1 MLTYCLAGEGV
12 GEGEGEDAGDDD
24 DDDEALTMSKF
35 CSLSCKAWVGSSSR
49 SIGRT
54 ITTLLLLLLLLLF
67 LLLLLCGGEQSC
79 GAPQP

>member
-35 CSLSCKAWVGSSSR
+35 CSLSCKAWVGSSSI

-54 ITTLLLLLLLLLF
+54 ILGLLDAKKSVALLLLLL
-67 LLLLLCGGEQSC
+67 
-79 GAPQP
+79 